1 MLAPIRRRGYGAR
14 MQWAALGALS
24 AGIAVAA
31 GAFGAHAL
39 RGILAPASAAVYETA
54 VRYQLVHALALIAV
68 GLAAGRIDARG
79 ARRSGLLFA
88 LGTVFFCGSLYAL
101 ALGGPRLLGAIAPL
115 GGLCW
120 LAAWLDFARGLARAA
135 RGASAPRP

>member
-1 MLAPIRRRGYGAR
+1 MR
-14 MQWAALGALS
+14 WAALGALS
-24 AGIAVAA
+24 AGVAVAA

-39 RGILAPASAAVYETA
+39 RGVLAPASAAVYETA

-79 ARRSGLLFA
+79 ARRTGLLFA

-101 ALGGPRLLGAIAPL
+101 ALGGPRVLGAVAPL

-120 LAAWLDFARGLARAA
+120 LGAWVDFASGFARSNGGPA
-135 RGASAPRP
+135 GG